1 MVETVESEAPSAEAS
16 GVSSSLSSANVSGP
30 FIKPESALVR
40 AALDL
45 MATHT
50 VEGDGGG
57 SQSAAC
63 VHCGLQYPCPTVLHA
78 RQVVNAGGLDRV
90 AA

>member
-1 MVETVESEAPSAEAS
+1 MVEIHGSGATEAERAGGSD
-16 GVSSSLSSANVSGP
+16 GGP

-50 VEGDGGG
+50 AEGDGSEGDVC
-57 SQSAAC
+57 A
-63 VHCGLQYPCPTVLHA
+63 HCAMDYPCSTVLHA
-78 RQVVNAGGLDRV
+78 RQVVDAGGLER
-90 AA
+90 AAAA

>member
-1 MVETVESEAPSAEAS
+1 MVEIVESEAAEAS
-16 GVSSSLSSANVSGP
+16 VSSSLTAVSGP

-50 VEGDGGG
+50 VEGDGGE
-57 SQSAAC
+57 SDSTAC

>member
-1 MVETVESEAPSAEAS
+1 MVETKEPEAASAER
-16 GVSSSLSSANVSGP
+16 VVNVDGRP

-50 VEGDGGG
+50 VEGDGDG
-57 SQSAAC
+57 SESTRC

-78 RQVVNAGGLDRV
+78 RQVVNAGGLDRSV

>member
-1 MVETVESEAPSAEAS
+1 MVDIQGAEATETEQV
-16 GVSSSLSSANVSGP
+16 VSQVVNIDGRP

-50 VEGDGGG
+50 VEGDGVEE
-57 SQSAAC
+57 SARC
-63 VHCGLQYPCPTVLHA
+63 VHCELQYPCPTVLHA
-78 RQVVNAGGLDRV
+78 RQVVNAGGLERATV

>member
-1 MVETVESEAPSAEAS
+1 MVEIVESEAPTAEAS
-16 GVSSSLSSANVSGP
+16 VSSSVASAGVSGP

-50 VEGDGGG
+50 VEGDGGE
-57 SQSAAC
+57 SDATAC
-63 VHCGLQYPCPTVLHA
+63 VHCGFQYPCPTVLHA